1 MKIGLYSRLAWNN
14 IKKNAKLYIPNILSG
29 IGLTVVFYII
39 LTLSK
44 DERLSEV
51 RGGSY
56 LPTIMSLGVIVIAL
70 LSFILVLYTNSFLMK
85 QRNQEFGLY
94 NVLGMEK
101 RHIGKILFWHGGDAV
116 FLSEEYEYTR
126 REPPGGRG
134 NVRKLPLPFCLYTAD
149 GLNGHRTRV
158 VFCGKM
164 C

>member
-1 MKIGLYSRLAWNN
+1 MKIGLYSRLACNN

-29 IGLTVVFYII
+29 IGLTAVFYII

-85 QRNQEFGLY
+85 Q
-94 NVLGMEK
+94 
-101 RHIGKILFWHGGDAV
+101 IGRAHV
-116 FLSEEYEYTR
+116 
-126 REPPGGRG
+126 
-134 NVRKLPLPFCLYTAD
+134 
-149 GLNGHRTRV
+149 
-158 VFCGKM
+158 
-164 C
+164 